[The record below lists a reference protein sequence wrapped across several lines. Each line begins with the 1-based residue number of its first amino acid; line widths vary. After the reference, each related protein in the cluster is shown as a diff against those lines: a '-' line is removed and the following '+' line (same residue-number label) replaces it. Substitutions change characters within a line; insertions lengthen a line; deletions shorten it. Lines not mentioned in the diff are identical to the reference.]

1 MRFSRSSIRIFAASP
16 TLRQHL
22 HFCTSKA
29 SKVSTSVLWCT
40 SKASKV
46 STSVLHANAA
56 RHESV
61 AAQQGANY
69 QPDVYARRIPVARV
83 CQRLRHTSAY
93 FRGIRQHTSPH
104 TGRAHLSAPV
114 TIPHHTSAYVS
125 LFQHTSAYVSI
136 FQHTSA
142 YVSIFQHTSAYFSIL

>member
-69 QPDVYARRIPVARV
+69 QPDVYARRIPVACV

-93 FRGIRQHTSPH
+93 VRGIRQHTSAYVAAYRS
-104 TGRAHLSAPV
+104 RASVSAC
-114 TIPHHTSAYVS
+114 HHTSPYVS
-125 LFQHTSAYVSI
+125 IRQHISAYVSI
-136 FQHTSA
+136 RQH
-142 YVSIFQHTSAYFSIL
+142 ISAYFSIL